1 MRLALEVGPR
11 RGNVPTWACWV
22 FVTYVNAHEISSRDK
37 LSEKWSFNSS
47 SWWEEIQ
54 VFQVTACE
62 FMTG

>member
-37 LSEKWSFNSS
+37 LSESGH
-47 SWWEEIQ
+47 IQ
-54 VFQVTACE
+54 VVGGKRFKY
-62 FMTG
+62 FK